1 MLKENY
7 LTPEKTLE
15 IFNTAKNYSGNR
27 EFKLNR
33 DRLGLIIV
41 DMQEYFLKEMS
52 HAFVPS
58 AFKLIGK
65 IIQLINTCKRF
76 NIPII
81 FTKHINTKSNAG
93 QMKRWWKNVIEKE
106 DPLSEIHHML
116 DTNNCT
122 IIEKTQ
128 YDPFYKTDL
137 EKILNS
143 QKVEQIIV
151 CGVMTNLCCE
161 TVVRSSFVRG
171 YEPFLPIDL
180 TAAYNYAFHLS
191 TIINLSFGFSV
202 PSLSDQIFQ
211 AIEK

>member
-1 MLKENY
+1 
-7 LTPEKTLE
+7 
-15 IFNTAKNYSGNR
+15 
-27 EFKLNR
+27 
-33 DRLGLIIV
+33 
-41 DMQEYFLKEMS
+41 
-52 HAFVPS
+52 
-58 AFKLIGK
+58 
-65 IIQLINTCKRF
+65 
-76 NIPII
+76 
-81 FTKHINTKSNAG
+81 
-93 QMKRWWKNVIEKE
+93 
-106 DPLSEIHHML
+106 ML